1 MTQDENPKSTDVGER
16 TPNPAEEGDLAA
28 RKSPD
33 AEAGDDSGESGGGP
47 YPNPHSGKEESGFHG
62 GKSNPGYHGHGQL
75 GSDEI
80 SENDNAPTEES

>member
-47 YPNPHSGKEESGFHG
+47 YPKPA
-62 GKSNPGYHGHGQL
+62 QR
-75 GSDEI
+75 
-80 SENDNAPTEES
+80 